1 MTLDLFG
8 AEVSTNAAASYT
20 AGLKGRFHESGID
33 DDHRLS
39 GASYPVLRWCG
50 GAFRKVEAPAL
61 AALNERLRDDFLADV
76 TVGIERLNRVIR
88 NFGVDF
94 RITLPHVAFN
104 RRIGAFAGLDVTRK
118 AT

>member
-8 AEVSTNAAASYT
+8 AEVSTNAAAELYG
-20 AGLKGRFHESGID
+20 GLKGRFHESGID

-61 AALNERLRDDFLADV
+61 TALNERLRDDFLADV

-88 NFGVDF
+88 NFGWTSGSPSP
-94 RITLPHVAFN
+94 TL
-104 RRIGAFAGLDVTRK
+104 RSTAGSARSPGWT
-118 AT
+118 